1 MDDGPVG
8 IFDSGVGGLTSI
20 NAFSEVLPHESIIYF
35 GDTARAPYGTKSP
48 RTVRAFSVEIA
59 DFLVCQGAKMLV
71 AACNTTSATALDAI
85 RAKQPGMPVQ
95 GIIEPCA
102 EKIAKECTADNSIGI
117 IATPVTVASKAYET
131 NIHRLAPQLNVHAH
145 ACPAFVPLIESG
157 AYENGGMDETV
168 RHTLDDFIRKN
179 DIDTLVLGCTHYP
192 IIRGVIE
199 KLYPG
204 ITIID
209 PSYALAERVKA
220 ELEQNRLTAS
230 EWPGRRTFYASDLSQ
245 KFLAVIDLLGIS
257 GDYALEQ
264 HRL

>member
-1 MDDGPVG
+1 MDDRPIG

-71 AACNTTSATALDAI
+71 AACNTTSSIALDAI
-85 RAKQPGMPVQ
+85 RNKQPGMPVQ
-95 GIIEPCA
+95 GIIEPCT
-102 EKIAKECTADNSIGI
+102 EKIARECTKDNSIGV

-131 NIHRLAPQLNVHAH
+131 NIHRINPELSVHAL

-157 AYENGGMDETV
+157 AYENGGMDSTV
-168 RHTLDDFIRKN
+168 QHTLDGFIKDN
-179 DIDTLVLGCTHYP
+179 NIDTLVLGCTHYP
-192 IIRGVIE
+192 IIRGIIE

-204 ITIID
+204 LAIID
-209 PSYALAERVKA
+209 PSYALAERVKSVLA
-220 ELEQNRLTAS
+220 EEGLAAS

-245 KFLAVIDLLGIS
+245 KFLGVIDLLGIS
-257 GDYALEQ
+257 GDYVLEQ

>member
-1 MDDGPVG
+1 MDDRPIG

-71 AACNTTSATALDAI
+71 AACNTTSSIALDAI
-85 RAKQPGMPVQ
+85 RSKQPGMPVQ

-102 EKIAKECTADNSIGI
+102 EKIARECTKDNSIGV

-131 NIHRLAPQLNVHAH
+131 NIHRINPELSVHAL

-157 AYENGGMDETV
+157 AYENGGMDSTV
-168 RHTLDDFIRKN
+168 QHTLDGFIKDN
-179 DIDTLVLGCTHYP
+179 NIDTLVLGCTHYP
-192 IIRGVIE
+192 IIRGIIE

-204 ITIID
+204 LAIID
-209 PSYALAERVKA
+209 PSYALAERVKNVLA
-220 ELEQNRLTAS
+220 EEGLAAS

-245 KFLAVIDLLGIS
+245 KFLGVIDLLGIS
-257 GDYALEQ
+257 GDYVLEQ

>member
-1 MDDGPVG
+1 MDDRPIG

-71 AACNTTSATALDAI
+71 AACNTTSSIALDAI

-102 EKIAKECTADNSIGI
+102 EKIARECTEDNSIGV
-117 IATPVTVASKAYET
+117 IATPVTVGSKAYET
-131 NIHRLAPQLNVHAH
+131 YIHRLNPNLKVHAQ

-157 AYENGGMDETV
+157 AYENGGMDTTV
-168 RHTLDDFIRKN
+168 KHTLDDFIKSN

-192 IIRGVIE
+192 IIRGIIE

-209 PSYALAERVKA
+209 PSFALAERVKSV
-220 ELEQNRLTAS
+220 LEEEDLAAS

-245 KFLAVIDLLGIS
+245 KFLGVIDLLGIS
-257 GDYALEQ
+257 GDYVLEQ

>member
-1 MDDGPVG
+1 MDDRPIG
-8 IFDSGVGGLTSI
+8 IFDSGVGGRTSI

-71 AACNTTSATALDAI
+71 AACNTTSSIALDAI
-85 RAKQPGMPVQ
+85 RSKQPGMPVQ

-102 EKIAKECTADNSIGI
+102 EKIARECASDNSIGV

-131 NIHRLAPQLNVHAH
+131 NIHRLNPELNVHAL

-157 AYENGGMDETV
+157 AYENGDMDTTV
-168 RHTLDDFIRKN
+168 QHTLDGFIREN
-179 DIDTLVLGCTHYP
+179 NIDTLVLGCTHYP
-192 IIRGVIE
+192 IIRGIIE

-204 ITIID
+204 LTIID
-209 PSYALAERVKA
+209 PSYALAERVKSV
-220 ELEQNRLTAS
+220 LEEEGLAAS

-245 KFLAVIDLLGIS
+245 KFLGVIDLLGIS
-257 GDYALEQ
+257 GDYVLEQ